1 MMKRILF
8 FLFTITLLCLSC
20 QDDDSFT
27 TSRNARLTF
36 SSDTIKLDTVFS
48 SVGSATYSFWVYN
61 NNSDG
66 VRISQAFLRKGNQ
79 TGYRVNVDGTFLD
92 NARGSSVSDLELR
105 KGDSLR
111 VFVELTAPENLQ
123 SLVQLITDD
132 IVFALESGVE
142 QSVNLRGYAWDAL
155 SVKDL
160 KVTNDS
166 TIQSSKPIVVYGG
179 ITIGEGATLKI
190 LNTQLYFHDKAGIN
204 VYGTLKT
211 DSVLMRGDRLDHM
224 FAYLP
229 YDRVS
234 GQWEGI
240 HLYGSSEGNE
250 LKNTELRSAMYGVIC
265 DSAKLSSQ
273 NQRLYM
279 ENSIVHNCKGNG
291 LELYNTY
298 AGIKKCQLS
307 NMLGSCVLVYGGAVI
322 MDSCTIAQFY
332 PFSAQRNVALQIYN
346 KFNNAPYPLEQFQ
359 MTNSILT
366 GYANDEILGKQESED
381 AAFNYLFINTLL
393 RTPQVEND
401 TVHYKQILWEKP
413 SDEISGKKHFVLVDE
428 TNFIYDFHLKEES
441 PAKGLGCY

>member
-1 MMKRILF
+1 
-8 FLFTITLLCLSC
+8 
-20 QDDDSFT
+20 
-27 TSRNARLTF
+27 
-36 SSDTIKLDTVFS
+36 
-48 SVGSATYSFWVYN
+48 
-61 NNSDG
+61 
-66 VRISQAFLRKGNQ
+66 
-79 TGYRVNVDGTFLD
+79 
-92 NARGSSVSDLELR
+92 
-105 KGDSLR
+105 
-111 VFVELTAPENLQ
+111 
-123 SLVQLITDD
+123 
-132 IVFALESGVE
+132 
-142 QSVNLRGYAWDAL
+142 
-155 SVKDL
+155 
-160 KVTNDS
+160 
-166 TIQSSKPIVVYGG
+166 
-179 ITIGEGATLKI
+179 
-190 LNTQLYFHDKAGIN
+190 
-204 VYGTLKT
+204 
-211 DSVLMRGDRLDHM
+211 M